1 MTPAIPESLNQP
13 TIQAPVGHQLGPLS
27 YHFREQRIG
36 ALLNVGHIVEVTNK
50 LPTGGLRAT
59 SLPNSPQLL
68 NTRTHELPAKGD
80 ALFRGCVCDRHF
92 EHTRSVNVDGNYWP
106 KLVGW

>member
-68 NTRTHELPAKGD
+68 NTRTHELPAKVMH
-80 ALFRGCVCDRHF
+80 C
-92 EHTRSVNVDGNYWP
+92 SVGVSVIVTLSIRVPSTWTATIGQS
-106 KLVGW
+106 